1 MRWAVLILTAAV
13 IAPGAAAQTAPP
25 VAVTGV
31 VLDQTDA
38 VLGGAQV
45 ELRDASG
52 RPVQTGT
59 SDGGGTF
66 RFSPVPP
73 GRYELAVILE
83 GFQSTTARITVGTRP
98 PPPVRIAMRLAG
110 VTQHVT
116 VNGGDVQVTSDA
128 GGNGDA
134 IAVDQGFLEG
144 LPVMSQDYIGTLS
157 RFLDTGSLGTGG
169 ATVVV
174 NGMEVNGLTVSASA
188 IQQIKINQDP
198 YSAEYSRPGRG
209 RIEILT
215 KPGSQAFHGDGNVV
229 VRDAHLDAS
238 NAFAATRPPEQR
250 RILEGYLGGPIGRS
264 GRTSFMM
271 SASADTDDQRAIV
284 VALGLDGRIQGQA
297 SQPNRRALASGSI
310 THQVSDRNSFSFR
323 PAYQE
328 ESNRNR
334 GVGGTTLPSAGSN
347 FLHHEEQLTYTQQTF
362 LGTGLVN
369 QLQLLG
375 GAEREPTTSV
385 TRGVG
390 IVVSGAFAGGGAQAD
405 NLRTEHHM
413 QAAETLT
420 WTKGH
425 HLVGGGFQIP
435 DWSRRRFDD
444 QSLADGKFYFA
455 DLAAYA
461 AGRPYSFVQQ
471 RGTGHV
477 VLLEKVLGVFLKD
490 DWQATPHLTASMG
503 LRYDWTNH
511 FNDHFN
517 LAPRGSIAYSPGTK
531 TTVFRAGAGVFYD
544 KPGPAP
550 YGDVLASQPG
560 GVQRIVL
567 SNPGYP
573 APFAAD
579 AAVAPPSIVQF
590 APDIRV
596 PYLTQYS
603 AGVERQVRKGTT
615 VALTYIGSK
624 GSLFRSRDVNA
635 PLPPLY
641 AARPDPTYGVVRQI
655 ESAARQQADALQ
667 ATLRGRVTKWFN
679 GQAQYTL
686 GRTYNDSGGLNSFP
700 ANDYDLSGE
709 WARADFDRRHRFQL
723 LGRIVP
729 GRLFDLGIGLS
740 VQSGAPYSES
750 IGADVLHNARGGA
763 RPAGVSRNSRE
774 GGGYASLDVRAA
786 KDVTFAK
793 GTPRARTLTISI
805 DAFNVVNQVNYTGY
819 VGTIGSPLFGQP
831 IVARPPRQLQVSTHL
846 KF

>member
-1 MRWAVLILTAAV
+1 
-13 IAPGAAAQTAPP
+13 
-25 VAVTGV
+25 
-31 VLDQTDA
+31 
-38 VLGGAQV
+38 
-45 ELRDASG
+45 
-52 RPVQTGT
+52 
-59 SDGGGTF
+59 
-66 RFSPVPP
+66 
-73 GRYELAVILE
+73 
-83 GFQSTTARITVGTRP
+83 
-98 PPPVRIAMRLAG
+98 
-110 VTQHVT
+110 
-116 VNGGDVQVTSDA
+116 
-128 GGNGDA
+128 
-134 IAVDQGFLEG
+134 
-144 LPVMSQDYIGTLS
+144 
-157 RFLDTGSLGTGG
+157 
-169 ATVVV
+169 
-174 NGMEVNGLTVSASA
+174 
-188 IQQIKINQDP
+188 
-198 YSAEYSRPGRG
+198 
-209 RIEILT
+209 
-215 KPGSQAFHGDGNVV
+215 
-229 VRDAHLDAS
+229 
-238 NAFAATRPPEQR
+238 
-250 RILEGYLGGPIGRS
+250 
-264 GRTSFMM
+264 
-271 SASADTDDQRAIV
+271 
-284 VALGLDGRIQGQA
+284 
-297 SQPNRRALASGSI
+297 
-310 THQVSDRNSFSFR
+310 
-323 PAYQE
+323 
-328 ESNRNR
+328 
-334 GVGGTTLPSAGSN
+334 
-347 FLHHEEQLTYTQQTF
+347 
-362 LGTGLVN
+362 
-369 QLQLLG
+369 
-375 GAEREPTTSV
+375 
-385 TRGVG
+385 
-390 IVVSGAFAGGGAQAD
+390 
-405 NLRTEHHM
+405 
-413 QAAETLT
+413 
-420 WTKGH
+420 
-425 HLVGGGFQIP
+425 
-435 DWSRRRFDD
+435 
-444 QSLADGKFYFA
+444 
-455 DLAAYA
+455 
-461 AGRPYSFVQQ
+461 
-471 RGTGHV
+471 
-477 VLLEKVLGVFLKD
+477 
-490 DWQATPHLTASMG
+490 
-503 LRYDWTNH
+503 
-511 FNDHFN
+511 
-517 LAPRGSIAYSPGTK
+517 
-531 TTVFRAGAGVFYD
+531 
-544 KPGPAP
+544 
-550 YGDVLASQPG
+550 VLASRPG

-641 AARPDPTYGVVRQI
+641 AARPDPTHGVVRQI
-655 ESAARQQADALQ
+655 ESAGRQQADALQ